1 MRACRIDRNQP
12 EIVKYFRFLGFSVL
26 IISNL
31 KNCCDIVVS
40 KDKKTAMI
48 EIKDGEKPPSARKLT
63 EGEAKFKDSWQGLYY
78 IVKDINDVDMIS
90 LNWKYL

>member
-1 MRACRIDRNQP
+1 M
-12 EIVKYFRFLGFSVL
+12 L

-63 EGEAKFKDSWQGLYY
+63 EGEKKFKDSWQGLYY
-78 IVKDINDVDMIS
+78 IITSTDDVEF
-90 LNWKYL
+90 LNHNWRDL